1 MEDRRWL
8 VEISM
13 LGNRED
19 FLVKKEGETI
29 RATKVGGE
37 APFSWVGEKSELQ
50 DFLDHM
56 YNLNKQF
63 HVYSISEIPGAK
75 PMT

>member
-19 FLVKKEGETI
+19 FLVKKEAETL
-29 RATKVGGE
+29 RAVKIGGDEPFAWVKEKV
-37 APFSWVGEKSELQ
+37 ELQ

-56 YNLNKQF
+56 YELNKQF
-63 HVYSISEIPGAK
+63 HVYSITEIPKAI